1 MPFDEKSTEEKTFY
15 LANGKEILVPT
26 MEKFASFK
34 AVDVPQLKAKAI
46 ELPYEGQQMAMYV
59 VLPEKNTPEILHW
72 LTNNILKVT

>member
-1 MPFDEKSTEEKTFY
+1 M
-15 LANGKEILVPT
+15 

-72 LTNNILKVT
+72 LTNNIMKVI